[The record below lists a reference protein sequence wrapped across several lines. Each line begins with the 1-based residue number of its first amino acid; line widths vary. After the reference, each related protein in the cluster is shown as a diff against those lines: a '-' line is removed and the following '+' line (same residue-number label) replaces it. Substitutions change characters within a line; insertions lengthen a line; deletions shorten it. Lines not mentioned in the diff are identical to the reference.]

1 MHRFDTDQRDG
12 FGLLSERTICSAAE
26 KSEFAYLEAKGKT
39 GYFVF
44 PARKSTKNY
53 TEVAVEFVAAG
64 PVFWDRA
71 AVGLVF
77 PARKSTKNYREVAV
91 EFVAAGP
98 VFWDRAA
105 VGLVFPARKSRKNYR
120 EVAVEFVAAGP
131 VFWDRAVVGLV
142 FPARKSRKNYTEV
155 AVEFVAA
162 GPVFW
167 DRAAVDLVF
176 LTFVPADA
184 IAGPPPADRGTLKC
198 SPGAR
203 SNYGC
208 AGAWSFL

>member
-26 KSEFAYLEAKGKT
+26 KSEFGYLEAKGKT

-77 PARKSTKNYREVAV
+77 PARKSTKKYREVAV

-105 VGLVFPARKSRKNYR
+105 VGLVFPARKST
-120 EVAVEFVAAGP
+120 
-131 VFWDRAVVGLV
+131 
-142 FPARKSRKNYTEV
+142 KNYTEV

-167 DRAAVDLVF
+167 DRAAVGLVF
-176 LTFVPADA
+176 LTFVPSDA
-184 IAGPPPADRGTLKC
+184 IASPPPADRGSLKC

>member
-77 PARKSTKNYREVAV
+77 PARKS
-91 EFVAAGP
+91 
-98 VFWDRAA
+98 
-105 VGLVFPARKSRKNYR
+105 
-120 EVAVEFVAAGP
+120 
-131 VFWDRAVVGLV
+131 
-142 FPARKSRKNYTEV
+142 RKNYTEV

-167 DRAAVDLVF
+167 DRAAVGLVF
-176 LTFVPADA
+176 LTFVPSDA
-184 IAGPPPADRGTLKC
+184 IASPPPADRGSLKC
-198 SPGAR
+198 SLGAR